1 MSKIKSY
8 VIFKIVDHAN
18 GETIIVTM
26 FDFTLERECLIT
38 SSKTIQVTKESII
51 VSISPIIQTQIVRVI
66 VFKNLNNLLQF

>member
-38 SSKTIQVTKESII
+38 SSKTIQVTK
-51 VSISPIIQTQIVRVI
+51 
-66 VFKNLNNLLQF
+66 